1 VGTPSRRI
9 RSALLAAALGT
20 VTVLAA
26 APGPASAAAA
36 PPDLFT
42 CWANP
47 LSLLTIGMTGGVN
60 HTACVD
66 DQVAGA
72 TGTHTAGRLQVAAV
86 DAKGSTARTGGTVE
100 AAGAGHAARTTRGA
114 VADASA
120 ASARIVLGANVVD
133 LGAITSHATITCTY
147 DAHGARSAFTGS
159 STVASVTVNGQPVTV
174 HPGLNVIKVGAG
186 TLRLNHAEVGASGLI
201 QHAVMFD
208 TVKAHLVLGEAAVAI
223 ADTAHNPCRTR

>member
-1 VGTPSRRI
+1 VGTPSRR
-9 RSALLAAALGT
+9 ALLATVLGT
-20 VTVLAA
+20 VVVLAA
-26 APGPASAAAA
+26 APGPASAATA

-47 LSLLTIGMTGGVN
+47 LSLLTIGMTGGVT
-60 HTACVD
+60 HRGCVD
-66 DQVAGA
+66 DRVAGA
-72 TGTHTAGRLQVAAV
+72 TGTHTAGRLRVAAV
-86 DAKGSTARTGGTVE
+86 DATGSTAPTVE
-100 AAGAGHAARTTRGA
+100 ATGHAGKTTRGA

-120 ASARIVLGANVVD
+120 ASARIVFGANVVD
-133 LGAITSHATITCTY
+133 LGAITAHATITCTY
-147 DAHGARSAFTGS
+147 GAHGGRAAFTGS

-186 TLRLNHAEVGASGLI
+186 TLRLNHAEVGASGLV

-223 ADTAHNPCRTR
+223 ADTAHSPCRGH